1 MSSSDFRQI
10 TIKGETLKAERLFR
24 AAVSAFCSLTRPSRR
39 EIAQLEDLT
48 LPLFDFVSVESRR
61 YVAAA
66 LSECQYAP
74 ATLVRRLAYETVDIA
89 APLLIRSNALSDIDL
104 IALIGRHGFGHARAI
119 GRRPGLNPTI
129 ANLVAALDRKVVA
142 MRPDNQVTDRALHRE
157 TTQPTGSALPDA
169 AGAEAR
175 PHGVA
180 AENARRRLRSM
191 MRPGEPAGNAAPK
204 TFIAGTVYSTLRDTA
219 LTGNPAFFHTAL
231 ADSLEVDFA
240 TLRRMVGTSSYSGLL
255 AAMRVLDLSDEQAF
269 LVAAATCPSQFSRP
283 EAIRLF
289 LSRYRLLHRDVA
301 LDRLRSWKA
310 QPVSPAADAAQPEA
324 QPTPGTTPNQ
334 AADFQIRGSQV
345 RILSL

>member
-1 MSSSDFRQI
+1 VSSSDFRQI
-10 TIKGETLKAERLFR
+10 TIKGEALKAERLFR

-48 LPLFDFVSVESRR
+48 LPLFDLVSVGSRR

-74 ATLVRRLAYETVDIA
+74 AALVRRLADQTVDIA

-104 IALIGRHGFGHARAI
+104 IALIGRHGLAHARAI

-142 MRPDNQVTDRALHRE
+142 MRPGNQAPDRGSHRDV
-157 TTQPTGSALPDA
+157 QPTAPALPNPA
-169 AGAEAR
+169 EAEAR
-175 PHGVA
+175 PHGAA

-191 MRPGEPAGNAAPK
+191 MRPGGPAGNAAQT
-204 TFIAGTVYSTLRDTA
+204 TFITGSIYSRLRDTA

-231 ADSLEVDFA
+231 ADSLEADFA
-240 TLRRMVGTSSYSGLL
+240 IVRGMVGTSSYTGLL

-269 LVAAATCPSQFSRP
+269 LIAAAIFPSQFSRP

-301 LDRLRSWKA
+301 LDRIKSWKA
-310 QPVSPAADAAQPEA
+310 ESASILAGEQAEASQAQGSGPALEFP
-324 QPTPGTTPNQ
+324 
-334 AADFQIRGSQV
+334 IRTS
-345 RILSL
+345 RSK